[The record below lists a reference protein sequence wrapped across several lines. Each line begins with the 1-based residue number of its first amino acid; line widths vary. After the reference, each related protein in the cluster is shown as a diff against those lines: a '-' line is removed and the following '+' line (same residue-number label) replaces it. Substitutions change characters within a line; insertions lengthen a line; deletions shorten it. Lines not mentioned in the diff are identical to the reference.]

1 MRYKKRLVALNN
13 EKLYND
19 HFTRRGVNFI
29 HQYTTPTLNHPTVEQ
44 VERLNEINHV
54 WTQGDR
60 YYKLAHRYY
69 NDSKLWWVI
78 AWYNQ
83 KPTEGHLQLGDIV
96 YIPTPLNEV
105 LKHYKLYY

>member
-13 EKLYND
+13 QKLYED
-19 HFTRRGVNFI
+19 HFIRRGVKFI

-44 VERLNEINHV
+44 VENLNEINHV

-60 YYKLAHRYY
+60 YYKLAHKYY
-69 NDSKLWWVI
+69 NDSKLRWVI

-83 KPTEGHLQLGDIV
+83 KPTEGHLELGDIV
-96 YIPTPLNEV
+96 KVPLPLEKI
-105 LKHYKLYY
+105 LRYFEE